1 MLSRLAES
9 SFWLGRYLERSEG
22 LSRLLVEFH
31 QLLIQDQRS
40 HIARGCALLTHGLG
54 LETNSFN
61 ARTLVEVVYGDES
74 NPSTIRGA
82 LHGVRSNARAIRD
95 TLPSDFYESINR
107 LNVAA
112 ENFDVASPG
121 RSLKEILDRLAVSHG
136 IYEWLAPSDE
146 ASHFFELG
154 RNLERMDL
162 VSRLLAMEIE
172 KEWREQGPATSLRAV
187 GGLSTFLR
195 ARVPLSA
202 DRVRAFL
209 IKDAAFPR
217 SLSEA
222 GRRAESALKEIA
234 KINGAPSESMLRPI
248 GLLGSQIHFI
258 NDDPDEMVR
267 IITATPH
274 AVESTSLA
282 IKANFFR
289 PVGSI
294 VWSN

>member
-22 LSRLLVEFH
+22 LSRLLLEFH
-31 QLLIQDQRS
+31 QLLIQDQRAHVS
-40 HIARGCALLTHGLG
+40 RGCALLSHGLG
-54 LETNSFN
+54 LDTTPFN
-61 ARTLVEVVYGDES
+61 ARTLVEVVYGDTS

-82 LHGVRSNARAIRD
+82 LHGVRSNARSIRD

-107 LNVAA
+107 LNAA
-112 ENFDVASPG
+112 TEEFDIESPG
-121 RSLKEILDRLAVSHG
+121 RSLKEILDRLAVSNG

-162 VSRLLAMEIE
+162 VSRLLTLQIE
-172 KEWREQGPATSLRAV
+172 KEWRDQGPATTLRAV

-195 ARVPLSA
+195 ARVPISA
-202 DRVRAFL
+202 ERVRSFL
-209 IKDAAFPR
+209 IKDPAFPR
-217 SLSEA
+217 SLFESGRMAEAALREITKLNGTASE
-222 GRRAESALKEIA
+222 LI
-234 KINGAPSESMLRPI
+234 LRPI

-258 NDDPDEMVR
+258 NDDPDEMAR
-267 IITATPH
+267 IIAKTPH
-274 AVESTSLA
+274 AVEETSA
-282 IKANFFR
+282 SIKANFFR